1 MYGAGNIGR
10 GFIGKVFSESGYEV
24 CFVDVFEPVVNKLNI
39 DNQYPVKVVSN
50 EEKKEYIIKNVR
62 AVNGMNI
69 DDVSEEILHAD
80 LMATAVGVNVLPKIV
95 KPICEGLKKRY
106 QKNKKPLNIII
117 CENLIDADKYLRGLI
132 EEEMGVKYKT
142 WLDNNLGLVEASIG
156 RMVPVMT
163 DKMREGNILR
173 VWVEP
178 YDELPVDK
186 DAFKGEIPKLN
197 NLIPFSPFGFFIR
210 RKLFIHNMGHAMCAY
225 FGWQKRY
232 QFIDECIFDDKI
244 KVLVESA
251 MKDSALALSKEYSI
265 SLSKIEQNIHD
276 LISRFK
282 NKVLGDT
289 VARVGKDPIRK
300 LSNNDRL
307 IGAALYCI
315 DQGVKPK
322 NIIKGIVAGFKYDN
336 SEDEAAVKIQQ
347 IIRNE
352 GIEKAVEGICGI
364 EKTNKLYKEI
374 VKAYNASIK

>member
-225 FGWQKRY
+225 FGWQKGY